1 MDRLETAQLTYFVA
15 VAEELHFGRAADKL
29 GIAQPPLSRAIS
41 RLERRMG
48 VRLLER
54 TSRRVALTPAG
65 KVFLAE
71 SRKALKAVD
80 TAVWRAQQAARP
92 HRLVVAVRSGTG
104 SGLLPGVLAA
114 YGSRKNAAAIEV
126 VFTKDQASALRDGT
140 ADVALVCGSDDLSGL
155 ETTELMAEGPVALL
169 PAGHRL
175 AGRAAVM
182 AGDLRQEETFREE
195 CPAVGLDEI
204 VDMVALGKLIVIV
217 GESAADRVGNAV
229 VPVPV
234 ADLPGTLLM
243 LAWGN
248 GLPTAALKSFVDT
261 ATSVAA
267 EASQALTG

>member
-1 MDRLETAQLTYFVA
+1 MDRLETAQLTYFIA

-54 TSRRVALTPAG
+54 TSRRVSLTPAG

-104 SGLLPGVLAA
+104 SGLLPGMLAA
-114 YGSRKNAAAIEV
+114 YGCREDAADIEV
-126 VFTKDQASALRDGT
+126 VFTTDQASALRDGT
-140 ADVALVCGSDDLSGL
+140 ADVALLCGNDDLRGL
-155 ETTELMAEGPVALL
+155 QTVELMVEGPVALL
-169 PAGHRL
+169 PSGHHL
-175 AGRAAVM
+175 SGHSAV
-182 AGDLRQEETFREE
+182 AIRDLLYEEAFQEE

-217 GESAADRVGNAV
+217 GESAVDRVGNAV

-234 ADLPGTLLM
+234 AGLPGTMLM

-248 GLPTAALKSFVDT
+248 RLPTPALKSFVDT
-261 ATSVAA
+261 AMSEV
-267 EASQALTG
+267 SQALTG